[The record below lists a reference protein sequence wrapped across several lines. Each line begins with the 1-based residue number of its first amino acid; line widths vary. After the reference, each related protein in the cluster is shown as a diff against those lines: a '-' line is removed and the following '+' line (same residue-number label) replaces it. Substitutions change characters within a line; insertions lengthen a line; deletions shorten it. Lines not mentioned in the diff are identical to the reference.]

1 MHIISRSDAIA
12 AGLKRY
18 YTAQPC
24 KRGHTAERITTTST
38 CVECK
43 SLQEKARYDSGIDA
57 KYRKQRYQSD
67 RERFISEQKRRDD
80 MRRAE
85 KIQYNRQW
93 RSENSNYAA
102 VYRKDNAG
110 LYAFHA
116 AKRRCRIA
124 QATPGWVEW
133 VEIRRLYDLAKAQHL
148 VVDHIVPITHPLV
161 CGLHCLDNLQ
171 LITAEE
177 NGQKSNSF
185 TVG

>member
-1 MHIISRSDAIA
+1 MHFISRSDAIA

-18 YTAQPC
+18 YTAKPC
-24 KRGHTAERITTTST
+24 KRGHIAERITTTST

-43 SLQEKARYDSGIDA
+43 SLQEKAHYESGQGA
-57 KYRKQRYQSD
+57 KYRQQRYQAD
-67 RERFISEQKRRDD
+67 RPRFLAEQKRRDD
-80 MRRAE
+80 TKRAE
-85 KIQYNRQW
+85 KIQYNRLW
-93 RSENSNYAA
+93 RIENPSYAM

-124 QATPGWVEW
+124 QATPGWAEW
-133 VEIRRLYDLAKAQHL
+133 IEIKQLYDLAKTRGL

-161 CGLHCLDNLQ
+161 CGLHCYSNLQ

-185 TVG
+185 TVE